1 MNRYSRQSIFH
12 GIGEEGQKKLAAA
25 KVAVAGIGALGTVSA
40 NLLCRAGIGFLRL
53 IDRDIVELSNLQRQI
68 LFDENDAAQTVP
80 KAVAACRYLSK
91 VNSEITLE
99 PAVVEIDS
107 DNIGQLFKG
116 FDLVLDGTDNWETR
130 FLINEYCRKEN
141 IPWIYCAALGSLG
154 MTMNILP
161 EDNAPCLQ
169 CLTASNEIPE
179 QSGTCSTDGVLN
191 MTTGFIASVQAA
203 EAVKILSENTPS
215 KNIQSESPN
224 LRKGLFVAD
233 LWNNRFKTIPVEKDA
248 DCPICVKHY
257 YDYLYRMKS
266 LTVKRMCGTDSVQIS
281 PERPLKTD
289 LKTVA
294 ETLKQFGTVEQD
306 TFMLQF
312 DDGKHKIIL
321 FSDGRAVIEHAAGE
335 MNAKQIYTDYF
346 GE

>member
-12 GIGEEGQKKLAAA
+12 GIGEEGQEKLAAA
-25 KVAVAGIGALGTVSA
+25 KIAVAGVGALGTVSA

-80 KAVAACRYLSK
+80 KAVAACRHLEK

-99 PAVVEIDS
+99 PVVAEIDS
-107 DNIGQLFKG
+107 DNISQLFSG
-116 FDLVLDGTDNWETR
+116 FDLILDGTDNWETR

-141 IPWIYCAALGSLG
+141 IPWIFCAALGSLG

-161 EDNAPCLQ
+161 DGNASCLQ
-169 CLTASNEIPE
+169 CLTASSEIPE
-179 QSGTCSTDGVLN
+179 QNGTCSTDGVLN
-191 MTTGFIASVQAA
+191 MTTGFIASMQAA
-203 EAVKILSENTPS
+203 EAVKILL
-215 KNIQSESPN
+215 KSPN
-224 LRKGLFVAD
+224 IRNGLFVAD
-233 LWNNRFKTIPVEKDA
+233 LWNNRFKTMPIEKDA
-248 DCPICVKHY
+248 DCPVCVKHH

-266 LTVKRMCGTDSVQIS
+266 LTVKRMCGSDSVQIS

-306 TFMLQF
+306 AFMLQF